1 MDTVALTVAL
11 TVGADAGGQAGEN
24 DSASLLVGD
33 MDNNGAL
40 DVVRSGNRTDI
51 WLADERHAL
60 RAVPANIATDVSQ
73 LIDLNDDGRLDLLG
87 AAGRAQRLL
96 GGGDKSYHWKQFRV
110 RAQPVAGDQRI
121 NPFAVGGE
129 IDVRA
134 GLLRQRQLLTGTPAH
149 FGLGTHTAVDV
160 ARIVWP
166 NGAPQVE
173 FASPADTTIVA
184 EQRLKGSCPWVFAHD
199 GTGMNFVT
207 DFIWRSPLG
216 LRINAQDTAGVSQTE
231 DWVRLRGD
239 QLAPHNGQYEVRIT
253 AELWETHFFDHV
265 SLMVVDHPSDREMM
279 IDERFTPQPVSFAV
293 TTVRDIVPVVNAA
306 DDLGADVT
314 SLVTRRDGE
323 HLATFQRG
331 HYQGIAQ
338 DHAVA
343 FDLSR

>member
-1 MDTVALTVAL
+1 MEHGAADEALTPA
-11 TVGADAGGQAGEN
+11 GQAGRERHQHRCWLATWTTTAPWTS
-24 DSASLLVGD
+24 SA
-33 MDNNGAL
+33 
-40 DVVRSGNRTDI
+40 SGNRTDI

-199 GTGMNFVT
+199 GTSDEFRHRLHLAVAA
-207 DFIWRSPLG
+207 RSSHQRPGHRRRQPDGRLG
-216 LRINAQDTAGVSQTE
+216 APPRGSAGAAQWPIRGAHHRRALGNALLRPRLADGGGPSLRPGNDDRRAVHAAAGV
-231 DWVRLRGD
+231 V
-239 QLAPHNGQYEVRIT
+239 
-253 AELWETHFFDHV
+253 
-265 SLMVVDHPSDREMM
+265 
-279 IDERFTPQPVSFAV
+279 
-293 TTVRDIVPVVNAA
+293 
-306 DDLGADVT
+306 
-314 SLVTRRDGE
+314 RRD
-323 HLATFQRG
+323 HCA
-331 HYQGIAQ
+331 
-338 DHAVA
+338 
-343 FDLSR
+343 